1 MLSQSIEGALNEHCK
16 QEFYAAYLYLSMA
29 AHCDAQSLTGFAHWL
44 ELQSQEEQVHAM
56 RFYRFILDRG
66 GRVRL
71 QSIPQPPT
79 EFPSPLA
86 LFEQALAH
94 EQEVSSMIDA
104 LYTRAG
110 SEGDH
115 AAQAFLQSFIQEQV
129 EEEKT
134 ATQIVETLRMAGDNK
149 AALLMIDRELAQR
162 ASTALTTAPNQRFA

>member
-16 QEFYAAYLYLSMA
+16 QEYYAAYLYLSMA
-29 AHCDAQSLTGFAHWL
+29 AHCDAQSLPRFAHR
-44 ELQSQEEQVHAM
+44 LQLPAEEERAHAI
-56 RFYRFILDRG
+56 RSYRFILARG

-71 QSIPQPPT
+71 QAIPQPPT
-79 EFPSPLA
+79 EFASPLA

-110 SEGDH
+110 AEGDH
-115 AAQAFLQSFIQEQV
+115 AAQAFLQAFVQEQV

-134 ATQIVETLRMAGDNK
+134 ASQIV
-149 AALLMIDRELAQR
+149 
-162 ASTALTTAPNQRFA
+162 